1 MVQNHFCTVYQTRYV
16 VIPMCMQMNV
26 QCVFKMFVHRLREL
40 HCCLLVNKSADDAL
54 FSAVQSAAGTLTQNI
69 TLTSAIS
76 QLKVKLSNRKTS
88 FVLLP

>member
-1 MVQNHFCTVYQTRYV
+1 
-16 VIPMCMQMNV
+16 MQMNV
-26 QCVFKMFVHRLREL
+26 QCVFKMFVHCLRE
-40 HCCLLVNKSADDAL
+40 CMLVNKSADDAL